1 MINASS
7 FKPLLLWQPY
17 YKTLVLRFLFNLL
30 NVLLSFRKPLIISW
44 HWDCRG
50 FAKCVTNGLN
60 ISKHWGPSRTPI
72 IFGFE
77 VNGNVFRI
85 TSVSTNRKT
94 ALEEISFSGNS
105 VEVDQMTNPPSDTVS
120 GFQLI
125 GVPRPRRHSTND
137 EAAYDASC
145 GWHKVFST
153 LAADH
158 QLNCFECFERIIILK
173 KGGKENLLGNTLS
186 FLATFTAPAMH
197 LMNRIQRPDG
207 SKSDSTLRLHSL
219 NGGWWIMI

>member
-1 MINASS
+1 MRH
-7 FKPLLLWQPY
+7 K
-17 YKTLVLRFLFNLL
+17 
-30 NVLLSFRKPLIISW
+30 
-44 HWDCRG
+44 
-50 FAKCVTNGLN
+50 
-60 ISKHWGPSRTPI
+60 RTEYQLEPAEDSI

-125 GVPRPRRHSTND
+125 GTPRPCHHSTND
-137 EAAYDASC
+137 EAAYVASC

-158 QLNCFECFERIIILK
+158 QLNCVECLK
-173 KGGKENLLGNTLS
+173 E
-186 FLATFTAPAMH
+186 
-197 LMNRIQRPDG
+197 
-207 SKSDSTLRLHSL
+207 
-219 NGGWWIMI
+219 